1 MEYIAIYL
9 FIEQNGANGGA
20 HNTRRYNKSIF
31 FVLRRLFP
39 I

>member
-1 MEYIAIYL
+1 MEYGAIYL
-9 FIEQNGANGGA
+9 FLEQNGANGGT
-20 HNTRRYNKSIF
+20 HNTRRYIKSIF